1 MAVGKCAAMR
11 IAKPTKGTKMKLKI
25 SEKSYDEVMA
35 LPKREHH
42 KPTIPPFPA
51 RTLTKVLSIPALVR
65 TRFRSKKIGMEKL
78 EKNEPALFLMNH
90 STFIDVEIMASML
103 YPRKINIVTTAEVF
117 IGLDWLL
124 RKVGCFPTNRFTAD
138 TRLVRDIL
146 HAVRKNKTSVVI
158 YPEAGYTLDG
168 THTEMGKTTGKL
180 IKLLK
185 IPVVIIKTEGAF
197 HHDPIYN
204 GLQVRRNKV
213 SATMTYLLS
222 KEQIENMS
230 VEEINAIID
239 KEFDYDHFK
248 WQKDNNVKIKA
259 PTRADYLDKI
269 LYKCPH
275 CMAEGKTEGKG
286 TKLTCHACGKV
297 YTMDEYGQMH
307 ADDGVTEFS
316 HIPDWTSWERKCV
329 REEIDRGD
337 YILDADVDIIIF
349 KDTKSLYRVGS
360 GRLKHTVDGLVLDG
374 CDGKLHYRHKPL
386 CYHTIY
392 ADFHWFEIGDMI
404 AVGNPDITYYCFPKD
419 KSVSVL
425 KARYA
430 AEHIYKIKKAEKKA
444 AKLGASK

>member
-1 MAVGKCAAMR
+1 
-11 IAKPTKGTKMKLKI
+11 MKLKV

-35 LPKREHH
+35 LPRRKHI
-42 KPTIPPFPA
+42 KPKTPSLFW
-51 RTLTKVLSIPALVR
+51 RMVTKILSQPALIR
-65 TRFRSKKIGMEKL
+65 TRFKSKRVGMEKL
-78 EKNEPALFLMNH
+78 GKDEPALFLMNH

-103 YPRKINIVTTAEVF
+103 YPRRINIVTTSDAF

-124 RKVGCFPTNRFTAD
+124 RQVGCIPTNRFTAD

-146 HAVRKNKTSVVI
+146 HAVRKNKNSLVL

-168 THTEMGKTTGKL
+168 THTEMGKVTGKL

-204 GLQVRRNKV
+204 GLQVRKNRV

-222 KEQIENMS
+222 PEQINDMT

-248 WQKDNNVKIKA
+248 WQKEKGVRIDA
-259 PTRADYLDKI
+259 PTRADHLEKI
-269 LYKCPH
+269 LYKCPSCH
-275 CMAEGKTEGKG
+275 AEGCTEGRG
-286 TKLTCHACGKV
+286 TSLTCRCCGKS

-307 ADDGVTEFS
+307 ANDGVTEFS
-316 HIPDWTSWERKCV
+316 HIPDWTRWQRERVK
-329 REEIDRGD
+329 EEIDREE
-337 YILDADVDIIIF
+337 YILDTDVDIIMAR
-349 KDTKSLYRVGS
+349 DTKSLYRVGTGHLTHS
-360 GRLKHTVDGLVLDG
+360 KKGFILEG
-374 CDGKLHYRHKPL
+374 CDGKLYYRHKPL
-386 CYHTIY
+386 CYHSVY

-404 AVGNPDITYYCFPKD
+404 AIGNSDTTYYCFPKD

-430 AEHIYKIKKAEKKA
+430 AEYIYKVKKAEKKA
-444 AKLGASK
+444 AKLGATK